1 MDETTLQLLAWCGAF
16 WVAVLGFAARR
27 PTPRFGTRFVVGLG
41 LGAALAHL
49 GWAALH
55 PGVIRAQPWALLD
68 PSLGYTVLAVPL
80 GLLWTAP
87 WGAGISRRGAY
98 LAAAFASLPAALAV
112 ARLGCLAVGCC
123 HGRPTQL
130 PGSLTIGEGFSVH
143 AAPLFEIAGLAGLF
157 LLVRR
162 LPDAW
167 IPTAVLCGL
176 GLIRIVVEP
185 LRAEPP
191 LGPPAVPASALAA
204 AWIAVGVALSP
215 WLRDRFSFDQRRG
228 LDSPFQGRSGA
239 STP

>member
-1 MDETTLQLLAWCGAF
+1 MDETILQLLAWCGAF
-16 WVAVLGFAARR
+16 WVAVLGFAARQSA
-27 PTPRFGTRFVVGLG
+27 PHFGARFGARFVVGLG
-41 LGAALAHL
+41 IGAALAHL

-55 PGVIRAQPWALLD
+55 PSVIRAQPWALLE

-80 GLLWTAP
+80 GLLLTAP
-87 WGAGISRRGAY
+87 WWAPPPRRSAY
-98 LAAAFASLPAALAV
+98 LAAAFAGLPAALAV

-123 HGRPTQL
+123 HGLPTLL
-130 PGSLTIGEGFSVH
+130 PWSWTIGDGIGVH
-143 AAPLFEIAGLAGLF
+143 ATPLYEIVGLGALF

-191 LGPPAVPASALAA
+191 LGSPAVPASALAA
-204 AWIAVGVALSP
+204 IWIVVGVALSP
-215 WLRDRFSFDQRRG
+215 RLERSSGSEGFET
-228 LDSPFQGRSGA
+228 LDLTPGARS
-239 STP
+239 